1 MNAPY
6 VIGRMVFG
14 GFFLKSG
21 IDHIRNKKHMAKYAE
36 AKGVPEP
43 EIAVVLSGVPLII
56 GGASLLLGVKP
67 KLGAL
72 AVLGFLAGVSP
83 VMHNFW
89 QNEDP
94 NERQTNVVNFAKNIA
109 LAGGALAMLGAEDQ
123 RRPVLRL
130 TEPTIGE
137 QLREIGRRFAA

>member
-1 MNAPY
+1 MKAPY
-6 VIGRMVFG
+6 VIGRMIFG

-21 IDHIRNKKHMAKYAE
+21 IDHIRHKKHMAKYAQ
-36 AKGVPEP
+36 AKGVPKP

-67 KLGAL
+67 RLGAI

-83 VMHNFW
+83 IMHDFW

-94 NERQTNVVNFAKNIA
+94 NERQTNMINFAKNIA
-109 LAGGALAMLGAEDQ
+109 LSGGALAMLGVEDQ
-123 RRPVLRL
+123 RRPALWL
-130 TEPTIGE
+130 MEPTFGE
-137 QLREIGRRFAA
+137 QLREIGKRIAA

>member
-1 MNAPY
+1 MKAPY
-6 VIGRMVFG
+6 VIGRMIFG

-21 IDHIRNKKHMAKYAE
+21 IDHIRHKKHMAKYAQ
-36 AKGVPEP
+36 AKGVPKP

-67 KLGAL
+67 RLGAI

-83 VMHNFW
+83 IMHDFW

-94 NERQTNVVNFAKNIA
+94 NERQTNMINFAKNIA
-109 LAGGALAMLGAEDQ
+109 LAGGALAMLGVEDQ
-123 RRPVLRL
+123 RRPALWL
-130 TEPTIGE
+130 MEPTFGE
-137 QLREIGRRFAA
+137 QLREIGKRIAA

>member
-1 MNAPY
+1 MKAPY
-6 VIGRMVFG
+6 VIGRMIFG

-21 IDHIRNKKHMAKYAE
+21 IDHIRHKKHMAKYAQ
-36 AKGVPEP
+36 AKGVPKP

-67 KLGAL
+67 RLGAI

-83 VMHNFW
+83 IMHDFW

-94 NERQTNVVNFAKNIA
+94 NERQTNMINFAKNIA
-109 LAGGALAMLGAEDQ
+109 LAGGALAMLGVEDQ
-123 RRPVLRL
+123 RRPALWIM
-130 TEPTIGE
+130 EPTFGE
-137 QLREIGRRFAA
+137 QLREIGKRIAA